1 MIMIINYLASLS
13 IRSSPL
19 SDNAWWLRKCTR
31 PLSTCNTG
39 LSMEFDQISDNCMGW
54 AENKEYVSCREKKE
68 RERGRGRWGEVRNQR
83 NKLPR
88 WLRYACTINLIGNSL
103 LTESSYSGVFYLVK
117 SPNQLPSHTWAMW
130 QVSAISWSSAVGKSY
145 QKWDCEYK

>member
-1 MIMIINYLASLS
+1 MIINYLASLL

-39 LSMEFDQISDNCMGW
+39 LRMEFDQISDNCMGW
-54 AENKEYVSCREKKE
+54 TENKEYVSCRWKKEE
-68 RERGRGRWGEVRNQR
+68 RERERKGEGEVGNQT

-88 WLRYACTINLIGNSL
+88 WLRYACIVNQIGKSL

-117 SPNQLPSHTWAMW
+117 SPNQLQSYTWAMW
-130 QVSAISWSSAVGKSY
+130 QVSAISWSTGVGNSY
-145 QKWDCEYK
+145 QKWDC